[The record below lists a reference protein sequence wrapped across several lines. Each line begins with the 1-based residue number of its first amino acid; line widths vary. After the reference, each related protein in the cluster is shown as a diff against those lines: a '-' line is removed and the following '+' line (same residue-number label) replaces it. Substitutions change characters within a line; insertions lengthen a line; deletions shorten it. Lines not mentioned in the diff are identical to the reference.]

1 MLEPALHSY
10 LSGKTA
16 ITALVGSQIFANHLP
31 PRWNKQPA
39 ISFHRASTE
48 HEHDI
53 AGAVGCARVRMQID
67 CWSILYEEALE
78 ISEAVR
84 TSLQGYR
91 GMIGSV
97 EATSCTLLN
106 TAVLPEPP
114 AKADDAWIYHV
125 ALDFLMIHRESRPS
139 F

>member
-1 MLEPALHSY
+1 MLEPALHAY
-10 LSGKTA
+10 LSDKTA
-16 ITALVGSQIFANHLP
+16 IIDLVGNQIYANHLP
-31 PRWNKQPA
+31 PRWNKRPSV
-39 ISFHRASTE
+39 SFHRAATE

-67 CWSILYEEALE
+67 CWSQSYETALE

-84 TSLQGYR
+84 ESLQGYR
-91 GMIGSV
+91 GLIGAV
-97 EATSCTLLN
+97 EVTSCTLLN
-106 TAVLPEPP
+106 TILLPEEP

-125 ALDFLMIHRESRPS
+125 ALDFLMIHRESRPQ